1 MGFQFKTIQDLLGH
15 YYGAGMV
22 KKSDAPVLTT
32 TTGVYNPVFGA
43 MAFSQLNNEANALGI
58 LPKYPWQHS
67 GYRAITADAT
77 SVSYGGI
84 TQGGAI
90 PDTIKPTF
98 AEITVTTKEVAHAF
112 DVSYIQEG
120 KVKKGDDAIGDME
133 FLRGY
138 FAVRHAKDLNAQI
151 LIDANTL
158 AGTAFESIDRVT
170 FSAAAN
176 TALSYTAGDEDIY
189 GIDRSASAWAD
200 AVCDH
205 NSGTDRY
212 LTDPLIRSTL
222 ASLEA
227 NGARTNVILTGVDT
241 KWRIFGLYQNQV
253 RYQGI
258 LREDVEIQIGI
269 NGVNTE
275 KGAGVGIRVATL
287 YGIPLISSQNVPQD
301 TISRIYFLDTTEQ
314 EGTGIPRL
322 GLALMYPTLYFES
335 GMSANPPNPFAVN
348 KFGTEGVY
356 YTAGELVCTFLA
368 AQGSLRDL
376 K

>member
-22 KKSDAPVLTT
+22 KKSDDPVLTT

-84 TQGGAI
+84 TQGDAI
-90 PDTIKPTF
+90 PATIKPTF

-176 TALSYTAGDEDIY
+176 TALSYTSGDEDIY
-189 GIDRSASAWAD
+189 GIDRSSNAWAD